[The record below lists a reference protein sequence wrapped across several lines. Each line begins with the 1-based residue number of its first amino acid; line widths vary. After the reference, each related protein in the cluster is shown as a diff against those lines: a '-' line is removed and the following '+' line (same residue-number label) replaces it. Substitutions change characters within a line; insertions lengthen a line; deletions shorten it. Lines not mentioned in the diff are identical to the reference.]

1 MYLIPGLV
9 PFALENNSCMSRK
22 FLWVIFLP
30 KKTQDQSS
38 SYWNYL
44 TTSTIM
50 RNILKADSSE
60 ACLIYARPKDH
71 HSHAQS
77 AKKTGFRHLG
87 RHGTQQ
93 SLAAAVHCCALWI
106 RCSKR
111 FERKELNWCVYVVI
125 YIYITSLQRISLYIY
140 MYLYVY
146 VLYQ

>member
-1 MYLIPGLV
+1 VTEKRKIAQRANNQRFSEYFICIWYLVWYRL
-9 PFALENNSCMSRK
+9 
-22 FLWVIFLP
+22 LWKITPACQESFYGWSSYQ

-125 YIYITSLQRISLYIY
+125 YIYI
-140 MYLYVY
+140 
-146 VLYQ
+146 